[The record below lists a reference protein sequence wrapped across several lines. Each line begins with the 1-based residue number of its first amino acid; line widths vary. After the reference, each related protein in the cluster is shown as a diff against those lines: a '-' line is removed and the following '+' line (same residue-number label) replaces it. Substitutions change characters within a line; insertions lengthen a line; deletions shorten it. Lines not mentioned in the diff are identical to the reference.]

1 MKSKETVFAFDCGV
15 ASLGEAVRQ
24 GLDFPQVESW
34 LIPDTFAETK
44 TAAMR
49 RRMMTTRDAHKER
62 EMWLLNT
69 FRDLGIEVLRGKEVS
84 KTSAGWAVT
93 RKADPRLTREFPKP
107 GDDTCYTSC
116 LLRIKLL
123 RGEKLAP
130 WQIYKAIRSATQKRG
145 YDPDIPWKN
154 REEKNQKKEEEE
166 TAAILFD
173 EKLLRKTVGDNP
185 DWLYPCYLDAFRM
198 GLWNPARPN
207 QLETRINHKAQST
220 RKTVMLRALVEKEL
234 RDLLRQ
240 AALQL
245 PALAGREEFIL
256 YGPDGKYSSSSVRA
270 GALSQKVPR
279 FDNRIIDKCALIP
292 RLNVCKIR
300 MEGNHPHPASQIIF
314 EITFLQKLKNMR
326 VQGASDIR
334 GLTPAEIALAAFSQ
348 KNALTPKVWASFCED
363 RGLHPAPAYK
373 KLAFKDVSPVL
384 PPETF
389 RTALIEKLNAVSIL
403 DSNKRIRN
411 LTEEEHAALL
421 ALFQKPR
428 DSFSFSATQWSN
440 FCEDLG
446 VSPLPGHEE
455 VKPPKAAGRARF
467 CRPAAQILKR
477 LILSGQAPAAF
488 HAAEI
493 HNLNGN
499 VDPRKGLVASDLD
512 FLLNMGDSWDAIRIP
527 DGKLDAI
534 ANQCSSADEA
544 IRKLIG
550 SQNNPVVRHR
560 LGVFSQRL
568 RQLERRFGAPD
579 HVVLEFVRED
589 FMGEKARM
597 ELRNFQNRRAKAR
610 AEARERVAELGI
622 SEKNSLRYEL
632 FKAQGGRCLYTDDPL
647 AETELD
653 NYRVDHIVPRAK
665 GGPDSRLN
673 YALTLNQTN
682 DDKGDRTPYEWL
694 SGNPVRW
701 QAYLNRVEARLKTTD
716 GISRKTAQLL
726 TLPNAVEL
734 AEKYTA
740 LAETAWISRLAQ
752 KIADLTFGWQNGV
765 DAAGR
770 KRTIIV
776 SGGLTARIRRKYGLN
791 RLLNPDASSEE
802 EAEKKNRSD
811 KRHHAL
817 DAMTISFIP
826 QWARD
831 PDKTGFF
838 RFPKEIRDNSLPF
851 FKARIDAVVPR
862 QLCYEKAPLA
872 ETIYGL
878 RKTPKENQIVKRT
891 DLRDLAYQTVNMK
904 TVYNIDYAVKTSIP
918 KIMDD
923 RIKSALLE
931 FAQSKPPE
939 EDWNRFVAQFAPF
952 GSLVRRV
959 RLVETA
965 LPPDSMGEFKNMSK
979 DGTPMLRKPLKA
991 NKGQYVFVEPDGKI
1005 KVRPVYSFES
1015 PFQVQA
1021 HLLADNAGRT
1031 IQGFYQTGCLVEL
1044 AKDTEAGKHKIP
1056 KGVYRLSTIRADA
1069 YVGIFNTS
1077 GNLLGPIGIQ
1087 HLLPSGF
1094 KRIDG

>member
-1 MKSKETVFAFDCGV
+1 MNSTETVFAFDCGL

-24 GLDFPQVESW
+24 GQSFPLVESW
-34 LIPDTFAETK
+34 LIPDKFAETK
-44 TAAMR
+44 SAAMR

-62 EMWLLNT
+62 ELWLLKT
-69 FRDLGIEVLRGKEVS
+69 FEDLGIEVLRGKEVS
-84 KTSAGWAVT
+84 KTPAGWSVT

-130 WQIYKAIRSATQKRG
+130 WQIYKAIRSAIQKRG

-154 REEKNQKKEEEE
+154 REEKQQKKEEES
-166 TAAILFD
+166 AAVLFD
-173 EKLLRKTVGDNP
+173 ETLLRKTVGDHP
-185 DWLYPCYLDAFRM
+185 DWLYPCFLDAFRM
-198 GLWNPARPN
+198 GLWSPANPT
-207 QLETRINHKAQST
+207 QLGTRIDHKAQST
-220 RKTVMLRALVEKEL
+220 RKTIMLRALVEKEL
-234 RDLLRQ
+234 RDLLHQ
-240 AALQL
+240 AAQQL
-245 PALAGREEFIL
+245 PALAGKEEFVL
-256 YGPDGKYSSSSVRA
+256 YGPNGKYSSSSVRA
-270 GALSQKVPR
+270 GALAQKVPR

-292 RLNVCKIR
+292 RLNVCKVR
-300 MEGNHPHPASQIIF
+300 MEGTHPHPASQIIF

-326 VQGASDIR
+326 VQGSSGIR
-334 GLTPAEIALAAFSQ
+334 GLAPAEIALAAFSQ
-348 KNALTPKVWASFCED
+348 KNSLPSKAWAAFCEE
-363 RGLHPAPAYK
+363 RGLYPAPAFK
-373 KLAFKDVSPVL
+373 KLAFKDVAPVL
-384 PPETF
+384 PPEVF
-389 RTALIEKLNAVSIL
+389 RSALLEKLASVSVL
-403 DSNKRIRN
+403 DSGKRVRN
-411 LTEEEHAALL
+411 LTDDERSALL
-421 ALFQKPR
+421 ALMQKPR
-428 DSFSFSATQWSN
+428 DSFSFTSSQWAN

-446 VSPLPGHEE
+446 ASPLPGHEE
-455 VKPPKAAGRARF
+455 IKPPKAAGRARF
-467 CRPAAQILKR
+467 CRPAAHILKR
-477 LILSGQAPAAF
+477 LILSGQAPATF

-493 HNLNGN
+493 LNLGGSA
-499 VDPRKGLVASDLD
+499 DPRKGLVAADLD

-534 ANQCSSADEA
+534 ACQYTDADEA

-560 LGVFSQRL
+560 LGVFAQRL
-568 RQLERRFGAPD
+568 RELERRFGVPD
-579 HVVLEFVRED
+579 QVVLEFVRED
-589 FMGEKARM
+589 FMGDKARM
-597 ELRNFQNRRAKAR
+597 ELKKFQNDRAKAR

-632 FKAQGGRCLYTDDPL
+632 WKAQGGRCLYTDDPL

-653 NYRVDHIVPRAK
+653 NYHVDHIVPRAK

-673 YALTLNQTN
+673 YVLTLNQTN
-682 DDKGDRTPYEWL
+682 DDKDDRTPFEWL
-694 SGNPVRW
+694 SCNPARW
-701 QAYLNRVEARLKTTD
+701 LAYVNRVESRLKAAD

-752 KIADLTFGWQNGV
+752 KIADLSFGWKNGI

-770 KRTIIV
+770 KRTVVV

-791 RLLNPDASSEE
+791 RILNPGASSEE

-831 PDKTGFF
+831 PGKTGFF
-838 RFPKEIRDNSLPF
+838 RFPKAIRDNPLPF
-851 FKARIDAVVPR
+851 FQARIDAVVPR

-878 RKTPKENQIVKRT
+878 RKTPEGNQVVKRT

-904 TVYNIDYAVKTSIP
+904 TVFNIDSAVKNGIP
-918 KIMDD
+918 KILDE
-923 RIKSALLE
+923 RIQSALLE
-931 FAQSKPPE
+931 FARLKPTE
-939 EDWNRFVAQFAPF
+939 EEWNRFVADFTPF
-952 GSLVRRV
+952 GSRVRRV

-965 LPPDSMGEFKNMSK
+965 LPPDTMGEFKNMSK
-979 DGTPMLRKPLKA
+979 DGTAMLRKPLKA
-991 NKGQYVFVEPDGKI
+991 NKGQYVFTEPDGKI

-1015 PFQVQA
+1015 PFQVRTL
-1021 HLLADNAGRT
+1021 LLAEEPGRV
-1031 IQGFYQTGCLVEL
+1031 IQGFYQTGCLVSLER
-1044 AKDTEAGKHKIP
+1044 DVEAGKHKIP

-1069 YVGIFNTS
+1069 FVGIFNTH
-1077 GNLLGPIGIQ
+1077 GNLLGPVGIQ
-1087 HLLPSGF
+1087 HLLRSGF
-1094 KRIDG
+1094 RRIDG

>member
-1 MKSKETVFAFDCGV
+1 MKTPETVFAFDCGL

-24 GLDFPQVESW
+24 GLEFPQLESW
-34 LIPDTFAETK
+34 LIPDTFAETQ
-44 TAAMR
+44 TAALR
-49 RRMMTTRDAHKER
+49 RRMMTTRAAHKER
-62 EMWLLNT
+62 ELWLQKT
-69 FRDLGIEVLRGKEVS
+69 FEDLGLEVLYGKEVS
-84 KTSAGWAVT
+84 KTPAGWAVT
-93 RKADPRLTREFPKP
+93 READPRLTREFPKP
-107 GDDTCYTSC
+107 GDETWYTSC

-130 WQIYKAIRSATQKRG
+130 WQIYKAIRSAIQKRG

-154 REEKNQKKEEEE
+154 REEKQQQKEDKE
-166 TAAILFD
+166 TAAVLFD
-173 EKLLRKTVGDNP
+173 EKLLRQTVGDNP
-185 DWLYPCYLDAFRM
+185 EWLYPCYLDASRM
-198 GLWNPARPN
+198 GLWNPARPD
-207 QLETRINHKAQST
+207 QLETRQDHKAQST

-240 AALQL
+240 AARQL
-245 PALAGREEFIL
+245 PVLAGKEEFIL
-256 YGPDGKYSSSSVRA
+256 YGPNGKYSSSAVRA
-270 GALSQKVPR
+270 GVLAQKVPR

-300 MEGNHPHPASQIIF
+300 MADNRPHPASQIIF

-326 VQGASDIR
+326 VQGSGGIR
-334 GLTPAEIALAAFSQ
+334 GLTPAEIALATFSQ
-348 KNALTPKVWASFCED
+348 KNALPPKAWTAFCEE
-363 RGLHPAPAYK
+363 RGLHPDPAHK
-373 KLAFKDVSPVL
+373 KLAFQDISPVL
-384 PPETF
+384 PPEAF
-389 RTALIEKLNAVSIL
+389 RSALAAKLNGISIM
-403 DSNKRIRN
+403 DSGKRVRN
-411 LTEEEHAALL
+411 LTEEERAALL
-421 ALFQKPR
+421 ALFQQPR
-428 DSFSFSATQWSN
+428 DSYSFTSSKWAD
-440 FCEDLG
+440 FCEDIG
-446 VSPLPGHEE
+446 VASLPGHEE

-493 HNLNGN
+493 RALNGN
-499 VDPRKGLVASDLD
+499 ADPRQGLVASDLD

-534 ANQCSSADEA
+534 ASRCADADEA

-560 LGVFSQRL
+560 LGVFAQRL
-568 RQLERRFGAPD
+568 RELKRRFGEPD

-589 FMGEKARM
+589 FMGDKARK
-597 ELRNFQNRRAKAR
+597 ELQKFQNDRAKAR

-632 FKAQGGRCLYTDDPL
+632 WKAQGGRCLYNDDPL
-647 AETELD
+647 AETDLD
-653 NYRVDHIVPRAK
+653 NYHVDHIVPRAK

-701 QAYLNRVEARLKTTD
+701 QAYLNRVEARLKAAD

-726 TLPNAVEL
+726 TLPNAAEL

-752 KIADLTFGWQNGV
+752 KIADLAFGWHNGV

-770 KRTIIV
+770 KRTVVV

-791 RLLNPDASSEE
+791 RILNPNVATEE
-802 EAEKKNRSD
+802 EAEKKNRAD

-838 RFPKEIRDNSLPF
+838 RLPREIRDNPWPF
-851 FKARIDAVVPR
+851 FQARIDAVVPR

-878 RKTPKENQIVKRT
+878 RKTPEGDQVVKRT
-891 DLRDLAYQTVNMK
+891 DLRELAYQTVNMK

-918 KIMDD
+918 KILDE
-923 RIKSALLE
+923 RIQSPLLE
-931 FAQSKPPE
+931 FARTKPTE
-939 EDWNRFVAQFAPF
+939 EDWNRFVSGFAPF

-959 RLVETA
+959 RLAETA

-979 DGTPMLRKPLKA
+979 DGTPMLRKRLKA
-991 NKGQYVFVEPDGKI
+991 NKGQYVLVEPDGKI
-1005 KVRPVYSFES
+1005 LVRPVYSFES
-1015 PFQVQA
+1015 PFQVRAQ
-1021 HLLADNAGRT
+1021 LLAEKAGRT

-1044 AKDTEAGKHKIP
+1044 EKEVEAGKRILP
-1056 KGVYRLSTIRADA
+1056 KGIYRLSTVLADGRAWL
-1069 YVGIFNTS
+1069 FS
-1077 GNLLGPIGIQ
+1077 HEGP
-1087 HLLPSGF
+1087 LLPRLSLKPLLSAGF
-1094 KRIDG
+1094 KRIDS

>member
-1 MKSKETVFAFDCGV
+1 MNVPDTIFAFDCGL
-15 ASLGEAVRQ
+15 ASLGEAVRK
-24 GLDFPQVESW
+24 GLEFPHLESW
-34 LIPDTFAETK
+34 LIPDSFAETK

-49 RRMMTTRDAHKER
+49 RRMMTTREAHKDRER
-62 EMWLLNT
+62 WLQKT
-69 FRDLGIEVLRGKEVS
+69 FADLGLEVPMGKEVS
-84 KTSAGWAVT
+84 KTPAGWVVT
-93 RKADPRLTREFPKP
+93 READPRLTREFPKP

-123 RGEKLAP
+123 RGEQLAP
-130 WQIYKAIRSATQKRG
+130 WQIYKAIRSAIQKRG

-154 REEKNQKKEEEE
+154 REEKQTKKEEEE
-166 TAAILFD
+166 PAAVLFD

-198 GLWNPARPN
+198 GLWNPAFPA
-207 QLETRINHKAQST
+207 QLGTRIDHKAQST
-220 RKTVMLRALVEKEL
+220 RKTIMLRALVEKEL

-240 AALQL
+240 AARQL
-245 PALAGREEFIL
+245 PALAGKEEFVL
-256 YGPDGKYSSSSVRA
+256 YGPNGKYSSSSVRE
-270 GALSQKVPR
+270 GALAQKVPR

-300 MEGNHPHPASQIIF
+300 MEGNLPHPASQIIF

-326 VQGASDIR
+326 VQGSAGIR
-334 GLTPAEIALAAFSQ
+334 GLTPDEIALAAFSQ
-348 KNALTPKVWASFCED
+348 KNSLPPKAWSAFCEE
-363 RGLHPAPAYK
+363 RGLHPAPAFK
-373 KLAFKDVSPVL
+373 KLVFKDVSPVL
-384 PPETF
+384 PPEAF
-389 RTALIEKLNAVSIL
+389 RTTLLEKLASVTVL
-403 DSNKRIRN
+403 DSGKCVRN
-411 LTEEEHAALL
+411 LTDDERAALL
-421 ALFQKPR
+421 ALLQQPR
-428 DSFSFSATQWSN
+428 DSFSFTARQWAN

-446 VSPLPGHEE
+446 VSHLPGHEE

-477 LILSGQAPAAF
+477 LILSGQAPADF

-493 HNLNGN
+493 RDLANT
-499 VDPRKGLVASDLD
+499 DPRKGLVAADLD
-512 FLLNMGDSWDAIRIP
+512 FLLNMGGSWDALRIP

-534 ANQCSSADEA
+534 ASQCADADEA

-560 LGVFSQRL
+560 LGVFAQRL
-568 RQLERRFGAPD
+568 RVLERRFGVPD
-579 HVVLEFVRED
+579 QVVLEFVRED
-589 FMGEKARM
+589 FMGDKARM
-597 ELRNFQNRRAKAR
+597 ELKKFQNDRAKAR

-632 FKAQGGRCLYTDDPL
+632 WKAQGGRCLYTDDPL

-653 NYRVDHIVPRAK
+653 NYHVDHIVPRAK

-673 YALTLNQTN
+673 YVLTLNQTN

-694 SGNPVRW
+694 SGNPARW
-701 QAYLNRVEARLKTTD
+701 SAYVNRVESRLKAAD

-752 KIADLTFGWQNGV
+752 KIADLSFGWQNGI

-770 KRTIIV
+770 KRTVVV

-791 RLLNPDASSEE
+791 RILNPGAASEE

-838 RFPKEIRDNSLPF
+838 RFPKAIRDNPLPF
-851 FKARIDAVVPR
+851 FQARIDAVVPR
-862 QLCYEKAPLA
+862 QLC
-872 ETIYGL
+872 
-878 RKTPKENQIVKRT
+878 
-891 DLRDLAYQTVNMK
+891 
-904 TVYNIDYAVKTSIP
+904 
-918 KIMDD
+918 
-923 RIKSALLE
+923 
-931 FAQSKPPE
+931 
-939 EDWNRFVAQFAPF
+939 
-952 GSLVRRV
+952 
-959 RLVETA
+959 
-965 LPPDSMGEFKNMSK
+965 
-979 DGTPMLRKPLKA
+979 
-991 NKGQYVFVEPDGKI
+991 
-1005 KVRPVYSFES
+1005 
-1015 PFQVQA
+1015 
-1021 HLLADNAGRT
+1021 
-1031 IQGFYQTGCLVEL
+1031 
-1044 AKDTEAGKHKIP
+1044 
-1056 KGVYRLSTIRADA
+1056 
-1069 YVGIFNTS
+1069 
-1077 GNLLGPIGIQ
+1077 
-1087 HLLPSGF
+1087 
-1094 KRIDG
+1094 